1 MFPAGLAYDW
11 ITDKLYWTDSG
22 TCRIEVI
29 NSNGTMR
36 GLLIWEGLDKP
47 RDIVLDPKGN
57 AASQNS

>member
-11 ITDKLYWTDSG
+11 ITGKLYWTDSV

-36 GLLIWEGLDKP
+36 GLLIWEGLDQP

-57 AASQNS
+57 TESCT